1 MDEVSQNIWGNSEYN
16 VQLKQNLFQATM
28 FLARESLFKDVYITM
43 FSSSNTHTL
52 SPIFPTLECIRKEL
66 VLLLLR

>member
-1 MDEVSQNIWGNSEYN
+1 
-16 VQLKQNLFQATM
+16 M